1 MGRQKKV
8 GKVEPVQKTWLSTK
22 EAMAYLGCS
31 MDLLEKLR
39 NNAEISFSQYNRRVI
54 WYDLKSIERFIERN
68 RVV

>member
-1 MGRQKKV
+1 MGRTKSV
-8 GKVEPVQKTWLSTK
+8 GKVEPVNKLWLSAK

-31 MDLLEKLR
+31 DKLLEKLR
-39 NNAEISFSQYNRRVI
+39 DNAEISFSQYNKRII

>member
-1 MGRQKKV
+1 MGRQKKI
-8 GKVEPVQKTWLSTK
+8 GKVEPVQKIWLSAK

-31 MDLLEKLR
+31 VGLESKLR
-39 NNAEISFSQYNRRVI
+39 NNAEISFSKYNNRTI

>member
-1 MGRQKKV
+1 MGRTKSV
-8 GKVEPVQKTWLSTK
+8 GKVKLVQKTWLSAK

-39 NNAEISFSQYNRRVI
+39 DNAEISFSKYNNRTI

>member
-1 MGRQKKV
+1 MGRQKNI
-8 GKVEPVQKTWLSTK
+8 GKVEPVQKIWLSAK
-22 EAMAYLGCS
+22 EAMAYLGGS

-39 NNAEISFSQYNRRVI
+39 NNAEISFSKYNNRTI

>member
-1 MGRQKKV
+1 MGRTKSV

-39 NNAEISFSQYNRRVI
+39 NNAEISFSKYN
-54 WYDLKSIERFIERN
+54 N
-68 RVV
+68 RTIGTT